1 MKDVIRRAVYEKY
14 IAPTKSE
21 RPDYIGVEIEMP
33 VVNLNGE
40 AVDEQ
45 IAVQTAEAFS
55 AHFGFEPEH
64 RDAEGNF
71 ISAKHRETGDILS
84 FDCSYSNLEL
94 SFGKATGLFEIK
106 ERFEKYVRFLNTEF
120 AKQGYTLTGMGVNP
134 AANINHNQPIKNERY
149 RMLYHYLHS
158 YPQHTGEVAI
168 RFHERPDFGTFTS
181 ASQVQLDV
189 RYDELIDTVNVFGL
203 LEPYKALLFANSYLP
218 DYPDFLCVRNML
230 WEHSMQG
237 YNPHNIGMFAK
248 PLADTDELLDYIGTQ
263 SIYCTMRDGKYV
275 DFTPVTVD
283 EYFSRSSITGEFFD
297 GARYQTIEFAPQ
309 QSDLDYLRTFKFED
323 LTFRGTIEYRSTC
336 CQPFSDALTVAA
348 FHTGLKEK
356 LPELKELL
364 AHDTVIYTHGFSAA
378 ELQKLLSKRNL
389 PAFLDEKA
397 IETQL
402 IRILDLAADGLRI
415 RQRGEESLLAPLY
428 RRAEQHTNPAKAML
442 DGIENGTPISEY
454 IRQYAA
460 I

>member
-14 IAPTKSE
+14 IAPTKAE

-45 IAVQTAEAFS
+45 IAIQTAEAFS

-71 ISAKHRETGDILS
+71 ISAKHRETGDNLS

-106 ERFEKYVRFLNTEF
+106 ERFENYVRFLNTEF

-134 AANINHNQPIKNERY
+134 AANVNHNQPIKNERY

-248 PLADTDELLDYIGTQ
+248 PLADPDELIDYIGTQ

-275 DFTPVTVD
+275 DFTPVTVN
-283 EYFSRSSITGEFFD
+283 EYFSRDSINGEYFD
-297 GARYQTIEFAPQ
+297 GETYRTIIFSPET
-309 QSDLDYLRTFKFED
+309 SDLDHLRTFKFED

-336 CQPFSDALTVAA
+336 CQPFSEALTVAA

-364 AHDTVIYTHGFSAA
+364 EQDNVIYTHGFSAA
-378 ELQKLLSKRNL
+378 ELQKLFSKRTL
-389 PAFLDEKA
+389 PAVFDEKA
-397 IETQL
+397 IEKQL
-402 IRILDLAADGLRI
+402 IRILDLAADGLRK

-428 RRAEQHTNPAKAML
+428 RRAQQHTNPAKTML
-442 DGIENGTPISEY
+442 DGIAAGVSLQTFVA
-454 IRQYAA
+454 RYAE

>member
-1 MKDVIRRAVYEKY
+1 M
-14 IAPTKSE
+14 
-21 RPDYIGVEIEMP
+21 
-33 VVNLNGE
+33 
-40 AVDEQ
+40 
-45 IAVQTAEAFS
+45 
-55 AHFGFEPEH
+55 
-64 RDAEGNF
+64 
-71 ISAKHRETGDILS
+71 
-84 FDCSYSNLEL
+84 
-94 SFGKATGLFEIK
+94 
-106 ERFEKYVRFLNTEF
+106 
-120 AKQGYTLTGMGVNP
+120 
-134 AANINHNQPIKNERY
+134 
-149 RMLYHYLHS
+149 
-158 YPQHTGEVAI
+158 

-248 PLADTDELLDYIGTQ
+248 PLADTDELIDYIGTQ

-275 DFTPVTVD
+275 DFTPVTVN
-283 EYFSRSSITGEFFD
+283 EYFSRDSITGEFYD
-297 GARYQTIEFAPQ
+297 GSAYQKITFAPED
-309 QSDLDYLRTFKFED
+309 SDLDHLRTFKFED
-323 LTFRGTIEYRSTC
+323 LTFRGTIEYRSSC
-336 CQPFSDALTVAA
+336 CQPFSEALTVAA

-364 AHDTVIYTHGFSAA
+364 EHDTVIYTHGFSAA

-402 IRILDLAADGLRI
+402 IRILDLAADGLRK
-415 RQRGEESLLAPLY
+415 RGHGEESLLAPLY